1 MNISLVPA
9 ELITYT
15 LSIEDTSSESGVI
28 MELLLTFHTGDT
40 LNEEGLN
47 WFKENLK
54 TDLDSIPLQERSVK
68 SVLGRVRELMSET
81 PFSHSF
87 KLIYPVTTI

>member
-1 MNISLVPA
+1 MNISLLPA
-9 ELITYT
+9 ELITYN
-15 LSIEDTSSESGVI
+15 LSIEDSSNESGVI
-28 MELLLTFHTGDT
+28 MEILVTFHTGDT

-54 TDLDSIPLQERSVK
+54 EELESIPLQERSLESILCK
-68 SVLGRVRELMSET
+68 FTELMTET

-87 KLIYPVTTI
+87 KLIYPATTI